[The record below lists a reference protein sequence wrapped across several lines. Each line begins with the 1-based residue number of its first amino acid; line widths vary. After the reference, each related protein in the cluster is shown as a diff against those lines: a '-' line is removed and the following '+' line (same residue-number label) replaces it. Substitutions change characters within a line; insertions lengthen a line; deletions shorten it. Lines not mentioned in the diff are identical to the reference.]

1 MGESLVHTQSAGGCQ
16 EVLLGPATPAFDWLL
31 HHHLPLGELLSEAE
45 GVVCHLGGLG
55 LLNDTPA

>member
-16 EVLLGPATPAFDWLL
+16 EVLLGPATPVFDWLL